1 MHEYTANFHQH
12 TTHSDGSGA
21 HEEVIEAGRQAGL
34 DVMVFTDHNVYAPD
48 VEGWYDDVLV
58 LMGIEINDTAQEP
71 EHSHYLCLGVDRD
84 LNDFAADPQS
94 LIDAV
99 NDIGGVGFIAHPFER
114 AAPRFGE
121 DEIPW
126 KHWDVSGYTGLEI
139 WNYMSE
145 FKSLLTGKTMAV
157 RASLSPDSFITAPFP
172 ETLAH
177 WDKLLNAGQ
186 KVFAIGN
193 SDAHA
198 NSYSM
203 GPISRTLFPYK
214 DLFSAVR
221 THLLLEDPLSN
232 DPNAAKQQVLDA
244 LRGGR
249 CFTAYD
255 HIGDTSGFRFT
266 ASHPEGQIIFTD
278 ANPQK
283 EAMPGDEITLGEL
296 HIVELSV
303 AVPQRAEIRL
313 LKDGEVLAKTRGQS
327 LTFLASE
334 PGVYRVECYKVF
346 KTKWRG
352 WIYSNPIWVKEN

>member
-12 TTHSDGSGA
+12 TIHSDGAGT
-21 HEEVIEAGRQAGL
+21 HKEVIEAGRQADL
-34 DVMVFTDHNVYAPD
+34 NVMVFTDHNVYVPD

-58 LMGIEINDTAQEP
+58 LMGIEVNDQSQEP

-84 LNDFAADPQS
+84 LNEYAAEPQR

-121 DEIPW
+121 GAIPW
-126 KHWDVSGYTGLEI
+126 KHWEVSGYTGLEI

-145 FKSLLTGKTMAV
+145 FKSYLSSKPKALQA
-157 RASLSPDSFITAPFP
+157 ALSPDRFITAPFP

-177 WDKLLNAGQ
+177 WDKLLKAGQ
-186 KVFAIGN
+186 KVFAIGG

-198 NSYSM
+198 NTYSM
-203 GPISRTLFPYK
+203 GPISRTIFPYK

-221 THLLLEDPLSN
+221 THLLLDAPLSN
-232 DPNAAKQQVLDA
+232 DLTTAKQQVLDT
-244 LRGGR
+244 LRCGHY
-249 CFTAYD
+249 FVAYD
-255 HIGDTSGFRFT
+255 HIGDTGGFRFT
-266 ASHPEGQIIFTD
+266 AANPDGQIIFSD
-278 ANPQK
+278 ASPQDQL
-283 EAMPGDEITLGEL
+283 MQGDEITPGEL
-296 HIVELSV
+296 SMVELSV
-303 AVPQRAEIRL
+303 TLPQRAEIRL
-313 LKDGEVLAKTRGQS
+313 LKDGEVVATTRDES

-352 WIYSNPIWVKEN
+352 WIYSNPIWINA